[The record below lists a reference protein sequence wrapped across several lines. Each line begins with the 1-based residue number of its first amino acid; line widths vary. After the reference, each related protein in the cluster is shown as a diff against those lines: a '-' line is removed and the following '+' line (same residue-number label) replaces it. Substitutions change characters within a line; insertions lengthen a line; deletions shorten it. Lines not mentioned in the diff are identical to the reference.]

1 MPREENI
8 SSEGQRAEKS
18 DSSLLSFAPFS
29 QSITPK
35 RERILRIG
43 KVTNMNQTS
52 KTTVVTGSKSHVSV
66 LIPKRGETSQVAR
79 VVTTAEREVKRK
91 DPQTQT
97 PVPERGD
104 VRNTQVDPTILT
116 KMRGRIIIP
125 ASSQEHKSASE
136 ISTCSQKTTDV

>member
-1 MPREENI
+1 
-8 SSEGQRAEKS
+8 
-18 DSSLLSFAPFS
+18 
-29 QSITPK
+29 
-35 RERILRIG
+35 
-43 KVTNMNQTS
+43 MNQTS
-52 KTTVVTGSKSHVSV
+52 KTTVTVVTGSKSHVSV
-66 LIPKRGETSQVAR
+66 FIPAGGGTSQVAR